1 MTARVQVKV
10 CGVRRVEDARLAVE
24 LGAGWIGCVRAVDSP
39 RRATLREVAAI
50 RREVDERVGVVLVG
64 RVRPG
69 KAEAKGDEK
78 NRRDERDDGD
88 EREIV
93 AALVREAKRVGASAM
108 QIHGASRAALARV
121 RDAGL
126 VAWRVISLARGA
138 ARLPRSLR
146 TARVARSPVLLDVGA
161 GGSGTPFDWRLL
173 GRVAPPRLWIA
184 GGITPEN
191 VGELLEHDPFG
202 IDVSSGVERVPGVK
216 DARRL
221 RELFAVIEACEASE
235 AFEVSVASEAIGSG
249 ESGEA
254 NKSGKPG
261 EVLVES
267 EEREL

>member
-10 CGVRRVEDARLAVE
+10 CGVRRVEDARLAVA
-24 LGAGWIGCVRAVDSP
+24 LGAGWIGCVLAKDSP
-39 RRATLREVAAI
+39 RCATPHEVAAI
-50 RREVDERVGVVLVG
+50 RRGVDGRAGVVLVG
-64 RVRPG
+64 RVRRG
-69 KAEAKGDEK
+69 EGNANGDGRE
-78 NRRDERDDGD
+78 RRDEGD
-88 EREIV
+88 VV
-93 AALVREAKRVGASAM
+93 AALVREAKRVGAAAV

-184 GGITPEN
+184 GGITPAN
-191 VGELLEHDPFG
+191 VRALLARAPFG
-202 IDVSSGVERVPGVK
+202 IDVSSGVERAPGIK

-221 RELFAVIEACEASE
+221 RALFAAIEENE
-235 AFEVSVASEAIGSG
+235 T
-249 ESGEA
+249 
-254 NKSGKPG
+254 
-261 EVLVES
+261 
-267 EEREL
+267 

>member
-10 CGVRRVEDARLAVE
+10 CGVQRVEDARLAVE

-50 RREVDERVGVVLVG
+50 RRGVDGRVGVVLVG
-64 RVRPG
+64 RVRRG
-69 KAEAKGDEK
+69 ERDAKGDE
-78 NRRDERDDGD
+78 RHEL
-88 EREIV
+88 EI
-93 AALVREAKRVGASAM
+93 AAELVRDARRVGASAV

-184 GGITPEN
+184 GGITPQN

-202 IDVSSGVERVPGVK
+202 IDVSSGVERAPGVK

-235 AFEVSVASEAIGSG
+235 AFEASVASEAIGST
-249 ESGEA
+249 EPSSE
-254 NKSGKPG
+254 
-261 EVLVES
+261 LVES
-267 EEREL
+267 EECET

>member
-1 MTARVQVKV
+1 LQVKV
-10 CGVRRVEDARLAVE
+10 CGVRRVEDARLAVA
-24 LGAGWIGCVRAVDSP
+24 LGAGWIGCVRAKDSP
-39 RRATLREVAAI
+39 RCATLREVAAI
-50 RREVDERVGVVLVG
+50 RRGVDGRAGVVLVG
-64 RVRPG
+64 RVRRG
-69 KAEAKGDEK
+69 EGNANGDE
-78 NRRDERDDGD
+78 RAERDERDG
-88 EREIV
+88 REV
-93 AALVREAKRVGASAM
+93 AAALVREAKRFGAAAV

-202 IDVSSGVERVPGVK
+202 IDVSSGVERAPGVK

-221 RELFAVIEACEASE
+221 RALFAAIDASN
-235 AFEVSVASEAIGSG
+235 ASG
-249 ESGEA
+249 EGDEENEA
-254 NKSGKPG
+254 
-261 EVLVES
+261 
-267 EEREL
+267 

>member
-1 MTARVQVKV
+1 VQVKV
-10 CGVRRVEDARLAVE
+10 CGVRRVEDARLAVA
-24 LGAGWIGCVRAVDSP
+24 LGAGWIGCVRAKDSP
-39 RRATLREVAAI
+39 RCATLREVAAI
-50 RREVDERVGVVLVG
+50 RRGVDGRAGVVLVG
-64 RVRPG
+64 RVRRG
-69 KAEAKGDEK
+69 EGNA
-78 NRRDERDDGD
+78 DGD
-88 EREIV
+88 ERVERNERDGREIA
-93 AALVREAKRVGASAM
+93 AALVREAKRVGAAAV

-202 IDVSSGVERVPGVK
+202 IDVSSGVERAPGIK

-221 RELFAVIEACEASE
+221 RELFAAIEENE
-235 AFEVSVASEAIGSG
+235 T
-249 ESGEA
+249 
-254 NKSGKPG
+254 
-261 EVLVES
+261 
-267 EEREL
+267 